1 MTNLLAEIE
10 DTVSDHPEE
19 TAIRYRSGGA
29 EMTYEEFWEDAGRF
43 AAFLKQEGIEP
54 GDRVAVYLPNLP
66 EFVTAFVGILRNG
79 TVVVPL
85 NPQYKAREIE
95 HILADSGAEVV
106 VTLPELV
113 EEVRNVESET
123 DVREVVTVGA
133 KEEDTTEYDD
143 ILSDETRET
152 EPREDDDIAAQP
164 YTSGTTG
171 KPKGV
176 LLTHEN
182 LSFVAEATPK
192 VHDGIR
198 ADDKMLGVLP
208 LFHIYGM
215 TVNMLATLYEGGS
228 YHLMTEWDAGEAL
241 ELIETEGITILH
253 GVPAMYNDLV
263 NHPDAD
269 EYTLESVRFANAG
282 GDSLPLETIRRF
294 EDMFETKLME
304 GYGLT
309 ETAPTTHANSPDER
323 RKGSIGK
330 PLPGVESKVVD
341 RSFEEMPPVE
351 EGPVDFGG
359 DDEENGDGY
368 AYDEIVG
375 EIVVSGPNVMK
386 GYYELP
392 RENDNAFTKVDSE
405 RWFHTG
411 DLGYRDDD
419 NFFYVVDREKHTIV
433 TGGYNVY
440 PREVEELLFEH
451 PDVEEAAVVGVPDER
466 KGETVKAY
474 VVTQPDASVTP
485 DGIREYCL
493 ENLAEY
499 KHPRV
504 VKFVD
509 ELPRTAS
516 GKVQK
521 FKLRGDETGNE

>member
-1 MTNLLAEIE
+1 MSNL
-10 DTVSDHPEE
+10 VNPMEE
-19 TAIRYRSGGA
+19 TVGEYPSETAVKHRRGGT
-29 EMTYEEFWEDAGRF
+29 ELTYEEFWDESGRF
-43 AAFLKQEGIEP
+43 AAALRDSGVNPDE
-54 GDRVAVYLPNLP
+54 RVAVYLPNLP
-66 EFVTAFVGILRNG
+66 EFVTAFVGTLRNG
-79 TVVVPL
+79 SVVVPL

-95 HILADSGAEVV
+95 HILADSGARLV

-113 EEVRNVESET
+113 EEVRKVEDVT
-123 DVREVVTVGA
+123 DVCEVVTVGTPKNDRA
-133 KEEDTTEYDD
+133 VEYDGF
-143 ILSDETRET
+143 LAEEPLET
-152 EPREDDDIAAQP
+152 EARDDDDVAAQP

-171 KPKGV
+171 DPKGV

-198 ADDKMLGVLP
+198 TDDKMLGVLP

-228 YHLMTEWDAGEAL
+228 YHLMTEWEAGDAL
-241 ELIETEGITILH
+241 ELIEGEGITILH

-263 NHPDAD
+263 NHPEAD
-269 EYTLESVRFANAG
+269 DYTLESVRFANAG
-282 GDSLPLETIRRF
+282 GDSLPLDIIRRF
-294 EDMFETKLME
+294 EEGFAPKLLE

-309 ETAPTTHANSPDER
+309 ETAPTTHANSNDER

-341 RSFEEMPPVE
+341 ENFDEMPTVERGPVE
-351 EGPVDFGG
+351 FGEDEHDY
-359 DDEENGDGY
+359 DDV
-368 AYDEIVG
+368 VG
-375 EIVVSGPNVMK
+375 EIVVSGPNVMN
-386 GYYELP
+386 GYHGLP
-392 RENDNAFTKVDSE
+392 DANDDAFTEEDGK

-411 DLGYRDDD
+411 DLGYSDDD
-419 NFFYVVDREKHTIV
+419 SFFYVVDREKHMIV

-451 PDVEEAAVVGVPDER
+451 PGVEEAAIVGVPDER
-466 KGETVKAY
+466 RGETVKAY
-474 VVTQPDASVTP
+474 VVTRSDASITP
-485 DGIREYCL
+485 DEIREYCL

-499 KHPRV
+499 KHPREV
-504 VKFVD
+504 EFVD

-521 FKLRGDETGNE
+521 FRLRGDE

>member
-1 MTNLLAEIE
+1 MFNLVNPME
-10 DTVSDHPEE
+10 DTVGEYPSE
-19 TAIRYRSGGA
+19 TAVKHRRGGT
-29 EMTYEEFWEDAGRF
+29 EMTYEEFWDESGRF
-43 AAFLKQEGIEP
+43 AAALRDSGVEP
-54 GDRVAVYLPNLP
+54 DERVAVYLPNLP
-66 EFVTAFVGILRNG
+66 EFVTAFVGVLRNG
-79 TVVVPL
+79 SVVVPL
-85 NPQYKAREIE
+85 NPQYKAREIR
-95 HILADSGAEVV
+95 HILADSGAKLV

-113 EEVRNVESET
+113 EEVRKVEDET
-123 DVREVVTVGA
+123 DVREVVAVSS
-133 KEEDTTEYDD
+133 DTDDAVAYDYFLAD
-143 ILSDETRET
+143 DALETETRAS
-152 EPREDDDIAAQP
+152 DDIAAQP

-171 KPKGV
+171 DPKGV
-176 LLTHEN
+176 LLTHGN

-198 ADDKMLGVLP
+198 TEDKMLGVLP

-228 YHLMTEWDAGEAL
+228 YHLMTEWDAGDAL
-241 ELIETEGITILH
+241 ELIEEEGITILH

-269 EYTLESVRFANAG
+269 EYTFESVRFANAG
-282 GDSLPLETIRRF
+282 GDSLPLDTIRRF
-294 EDMFETKLME
+294 EEEFGTKLME

-309 ETAPTTHANSPDER
+309 ETAPTTHANSNDER

-341 RSFEEMPPVE
+341 EEFEETPRVE
-351 EGPVDFGG
+351 RGPVNFA
-359 DDEENGDGY
+359 DGEHDY
-368 AYDEIVG
+368 EDVVG

-386 GYYELP
+386 GYHGLP
-392 RENDNAFTKVDSE
+392 DANEDAFTEEDGK

-411 DLGYRDDD
+411 DLGYWDEDR
-419 NFFYVVDREKHTIV
+419 FFYVVDREKHMIV

-451 PDVEEAAVVGVPDER
+451 PDVAEAAVVGVPDER

-474 VVTQPDASVTP
+474 VVKQPDATVTS
-485 DGIREYCL
+485 DEIREYCL
-493 ENLAEY
+493 ENLAAY
-499 KHPRV
+499 KHPREV
-504 VKFVD
+504 EFVE

-521 FKLRGDETGNE
+521 FRLREE

>member
-1 MTNLLAEIE
+1 MTDANLVNQMEK
-10 DTVSDHPEE
+10 TVGEHPKM
-19 TAIRYRSGGA
+19 TAVKHRRGGT
-29 EMTYEEFWEDAGRF
+29 EMTYEEFWDESGRF
-43 AAFLKQEGIEP
+43 ADALREAGVEP
-54 GDRVAVYLPNLP
+54 EERVAVYLPNVP

-79 TVVVPL
+79 SVVVPL

-95 HILADSGAEVV
+95 HILRDSEAKLV

-113 EEVRNVESET
+113 EEVRKIEDET
-123 DVREVVTVGA
+123 DVRTIVAVGSDDDA
-133 KEEDTTEYDD
+133 EHAVAYEDF
-143 ILSDETRET
+143 LSDEPSET
-152 EPREDDDIAAQP
+152 EPRAPDDIAVQP

-171 KPKGV
+171 DPKGV

-182 LSFVAEATPK
+182 LSFVASATPK

-198 ADDKMLGVLP
+198 TDDKMLGVLP

-228 YHLMTEWDAGEAL
+228 YHLMTEWDASDAL
-241 ELIETEGITILH
+241 ELIDDEGITILH

-269 EYTLESVRFANAG
+269 EYTFESVRFANAG

-294 EDMFETKLME
+294 EEMFAPKLLE

-330 PLPGVESKVVD
+330 PLPGVKSKVVD
-341 RSFEEMPPVE
+341 EDFEEIQSVE
-351 EGPVDFGG
+351 RGPVDFGEDG
-359 DDEENGDGY
+359 SYSYDDV
-368 AYDEIVG
+368 VG
-375 EIVVSGPNVMK
+375 EIVVSGPNVMS
-386 GYYELP
+386 GYHGLP
-392 RENDNAFTKVDSE
+392 DANEDAFTEEEGK

-419 NFFYVVDREKHTIV
+419 NFFYVVDREKHMIV

-451 PDVEEAAVVGVPDER
+451 PDVAEAAVVGIPDER
-466 KGETVKAY
+466 RGETVMAY
-474 VVTQPDASVTP
+474 VVTQPGATATP
-485 DGIREYCL
+485 DDIRTYCL

-499 KHPRV
+499 KHPRE

-509 ELPRTAS
+509 ALPRTAS

-521 FKLRGDETGNE
+521 FRLRGDK